1 LHDGAGLSD
10 ATTPNGNVS
19 NAIFENVD
27 YDLLTIGNH
36 ELYVTEI
43 AYETF
48 NNFSK
53 VYGDKYITSNVQI
66 VNPATKQFEYIGSKY
81 RYFKTHQGKIM
92 LLLFSQYNNSCKGLH
107 VMAFGVLFDFTG
119 NSNVSKVIKAADMVK
134 EPWFQQAVNSTKP
147 IDLFV
152 VIGHNPVRTTVS
164 SSTFGT
170 VFSAIRKIRPDT
182 PIQGFGGH
190 THIRD
195 FVVYDNKATGLE
207 SGMYN

>member
-1 LHDGAGLSD
+1 LKDLHDGAGLSD
-10 ATTPNGNVS
+10 ASSPNGNIS

-48 NNFSK
+48 SNFSK
-53 VYGDKYITSNVQI
+53 VYGDKYVTSNVQI
-66 VNPATKQFEYIGSKY
+66 MNPATKQLEYIGSKY
-81 RYFKTHQGKIM
+81 RYFTTEQGLRI
-92 LLLFSQYNNSCKGLH
+92 
-107 VMAFGVLFDFTG
+107 MAFGVLFDFTG
-119 NSNVSKVIKAADMVK
+119 NSNVSKVIKAADLVQQ
-134 EPWFQQAVNSTKP
+134 PWFQSAINYTEP
-147 IDLFV
+147 IDLFMI
-152 VIGHNPVRTTVS
+152 IGHNPVRTTVT

-170 VFSAIRKIRPDT
+170 IFSAIRKVRPNV

-207 SGMYN
+207 SGTYWDRRL

>member
-1 LHDGAGLSD
+1 MI
-10 ATTPNGNVS
+10 TNP
-19 NAIFENVD
+19 IFENVD

-48 NNFSK
+48 SNFSK
-53 VYGDKYITSNVQI
+53 VYGDKYLTSNVQI
-66 VNPATKQFEYIGSKY
+66 KNPSTGAFEYIGAQY
-81 RYFKTHQGKIM
+81 RYFTTER
-92 LLLFSQYNNSCKGLH
+92 GLK

-134 EPWFQQAVNSTKP
+134 EQWFLDAVNYKDP

-152 VIGHNPVRTTVS
+152 LTGHNPVRFNES
-164 SSTFGT
+164 SSSFDT
-170 VFSAIRKIRPDT
+170 VFSAIRSHRPDT

-195 FVVYDNKATGLE
+195 FTVWDNKATALE
-207 SGMYN
+207 SGEL